1 MIRALV
7 IEDEPQ
13 SLAMLSHLLESF
25 KELGI
30 EVVGTAKSV
39 NEALHAIGTT
49 DPDLLFLDIE
59 LSGQTGFDLLQ
70 ALPEPRPQVIFTTA
84 YDQYALKAIKYSALD
99 YLLKPIDPEE
109 LKAAV
114 EKVVKQRTD
123 SQLSQDS
130 LQLLLQAIKK
140 PETGFQRISLPS
152 VYGHEIVNVRDIIRC
167 DSEDHYTRFVL
178 TNKKRLLVSN
188 SLKYYE
194 DLLPQDKFFR
204 IHNSHLINIE
214 HVVRVTKENYVVLSD
229 ESSAEISRR
238 KKEAFMQRIGK
249 V

>member
-7 IEDEPQ
+7 IEDEPK
-13 SLAMLSHLLESF
+13 SLAMLTGLLESL
-25 KELGI
+25 KDVGI

-39 NEALHAIGTT
+39 TEAISVVTST
-49 DPDLLFLDIE
+49 NPDILFLDIE

-114 EKVVKQRTD
+114 EKVVKQRSE
-123 SQLSQDS
+123 SQLSQDN
-130 LQLLLQAIKK
+130 LQLLIHALKK
-140 PETGFQRISLPS
+140 PESGFQRISLPS

-194 DLLPQDKFFR
+194 DLLPPEKFFR
-204 IHNSHLINIE
+204 IHNSHLINLE